1 MRGDEF
7 TGRIGAKAVDDVI
20 DACRD
25 ADGVHAFAK
34 KRRRGGRFFGRLDDN
49 RIAAGKR
56 RRDLPGH
63 QQEGHVPR
71 ADHAD
76 DTDRAAQ
83 RIIDRTGAVRGR
95 GLEEFRR
102 HRLHDVGEDLEVC
115 SPARDGNMADQVQR
129 NTGILLFGNREILEA
144 TRDLVSKRIE
154 QLKPLLD
161 RVLAP
166 RPLQGSLGGGDS
178 GIDLGLAGLG
188 DLTDH
193 LVVVGRALVE
203 MLVGVDVPTVD
214 EILENL
220 GHGSVLQ

>member
-1 MRGDEF
+1 
-7 TGRIGAKAVDDVI
+7 
-20 DACRD
+20 
-25 ADGVHAFAK
+25 
-34 KRRRGGRFFGRLDDN
+34 
-49 RIAAGKR
+49 
-56 RRDLPGH
+56 
-63 QQEGHVPR
+63 
-71 ADHAD
+71 
-76 DTDRAAQ
+76 
-83 RIIDRTGAVRGR
+83 
-95 GLEEFRR
+95 
-102 HRLHDVGEDLEVC
+102 
-115 SPARDGNMADQVQR
+115 MADQVQR